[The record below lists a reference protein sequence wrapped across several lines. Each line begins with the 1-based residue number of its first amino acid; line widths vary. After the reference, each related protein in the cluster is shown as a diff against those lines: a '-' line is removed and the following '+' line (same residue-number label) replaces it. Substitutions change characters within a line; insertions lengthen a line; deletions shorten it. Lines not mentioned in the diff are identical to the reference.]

1 MKTHWIEMKKKKE
14 EKDPVMLAWLP
25 LYPEESKLL
34 QLNRG
39 CNAFFHCGGVL
50 VLEATRPT

>member
-25 LYPEESKLL
+25 LYPEESYF
-34 QLNRG
+34 N
-39 CNAFFHCGGVL
+39 
-50 VLEATRPT
+50 

>member
-1 MKTHWIEMKKKKE
+1 MKKKEE